1 MFNKIIKRIAN
12 FIFKNIFKN
21 YSIKSYSQEGEDM
34 ILKRYYENYKNGFYV
49 DIGAH
54 HPTRFSNTK
63 LLYQNGWNGINV
75 DAMPG
80 SMKLF
85 NRFRKRDINIELGIS
100 EKPGFLNYYIFNE
113 SALNGFSEDLSNY
126 RNNQNDIYK
135 IKEIKK
141 INIITL
147 EMLFDKYLPPN
158 QIIDLLS
165 IDVEGLDLEVL
176 KSNNWI
182 KYKPNLILVEILSS
196 DLIDSLKSPIS
207 LYLIELGYMIYFKTV
222 NTVFFKKLI
231 N

>member
-12 FIFKNIFKN
+12 FIFKN

-54 HPTRFSNTK
+54 HPNRFSNTK

-126 RNNQNDIYK
+126 RDNQNDIYK

-176 KSNNWI
+176 KSNNWT

-196 DLIDSLKSPIS
+196 DIVGTLKTPITI
-207 LYLIELGYMIYFKTV
+207 YLMGLGYMIYFKTV
-222 NTVFFKKLI
+222 NTVFFKKIEL
-231 N
+231 

>member
-1 MFNKIIKRIAN
+1 MYITKYN
-12 FIFKNIFKN
+12 FINFFTRQINKFINI
-21 YSIKSYSQEGEDM
+21 YYSQEGEDL
-34 ILKRYYENYKNGFYV
+34 ILKRFYEDQRSGFYV

-63 LLYQNGWNGINV
+63 LLYQKGWNGINV

-85 NRFRKRDINIELGIS
+85 NRSRKRDINIELGIS

-113 SALNGFSEDLSNY
+113 SALNGFSEELSNY
-126 RNNQNDIYK
+126 RDNENDIYK
-135 IKEIKK
+135 IKEIIK

-196 DLIDSLKSPIS
+196 DLIHSLKSPIS
-207 LYLIELGYMIYFKTV
+207 SYLMELGYMIYFKTV
-222 NTVFFKKLI
+222 NTVFFKKI
-231 N
+231 E

>member
-12 FIFKNIFKN
+12 LIFKNIFKN
-21 YSIKSYSQEGEDM
+21 YSIKSYSQEGEDL
-34 ILKRYYENYKNGFYV
+34 ILKRFYEDQKKGFYV

-63 LLYQNGWNGINV
+63 LLYQKGWNGINV

-85 NRFRKRDINIELGIS
+85 NNSRKRDINIELGIS

-113 SALNGFSEDLSNY
+113 SALNGFSEELSNY
-126 RNNQNDIYK
+126 RDNQNDIYK
-135 IKEIKK
+135 IKEIIK

-196 DLIDSLKSPIS
+196 DLVDTLKTQIS
-207 LYLIELGYMIYFKTV
+207 IYLMGLGYMVYFKTV
-222 NTVFFKKLI
+222 NTVFFKKI
-231 N
+231 E